1 MKRLS
6 AIIILLLIALIPVA
20 QTTTYI
26 KHTPCTFAI
35 ELPAH
40 MKLSNMFSDQSP
52 DYCDYK
58 VRTQAKNVSIELH
71 SLNKSRFTDDSL
83 EELYDAALASS
94 EINITYKKKGV
105 DYFVISGFERST
117 GYIVY
122 WKRSVGSSFIG
133 DLYITYPNDSK
144 SAIEPYLT
152 RMSRSFSAD

>member
-1 MKRLS
+1 
-6 AIIILLLIALIPVA
+6 
-20 QTTTYI
+20 
-26 KHTPCTFAI
+26 
-35 ELPAH
+35 
-40 MKLSNMFSDQSP
+40 MKLSSMYSDRGS

-71 SLNKSRFTDDSL
+71 ALNKSRFTDDSL
-83 EELYDAALASS
+83 EELYDAALQSS
-94 EINITYKKKGV
+94 EINITYKKKGA

-133 DLYITYPNDSK
+133 DLYIIYPKTSK